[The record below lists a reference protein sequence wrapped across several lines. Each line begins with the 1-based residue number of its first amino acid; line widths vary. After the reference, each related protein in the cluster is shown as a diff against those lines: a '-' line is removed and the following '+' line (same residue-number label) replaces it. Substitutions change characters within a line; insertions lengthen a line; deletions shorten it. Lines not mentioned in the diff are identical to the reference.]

1 MTFEDIKN
9 RLGITKMQLK
19 MLIYSGAIPPA
30 KIEGEWCQQELEQ
43 FLTNLEARAERTK
56 NAREKGSCE

>member
-1 MTFEDIKN
+1 
-9 RLGITKMQLK
+9 MQLK